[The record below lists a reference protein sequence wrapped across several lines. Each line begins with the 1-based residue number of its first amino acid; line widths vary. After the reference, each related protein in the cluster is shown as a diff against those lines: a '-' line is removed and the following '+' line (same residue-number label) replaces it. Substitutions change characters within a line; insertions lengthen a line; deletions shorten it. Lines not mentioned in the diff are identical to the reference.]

1 MASKLRLGLGLLG
14 VLVVVAAALPV
25 FERVFGRTRLRFPY
39 LGQPI
44 SDAAYAE
51 LASKPGW
58 ARTRLSVAP
67 GIELNGLLRRPGSKE
82 APWVLFY
89 PGNDESQLRMGQ
101 LFLSRLAAERDW
113 GLAVFAYRG
122 YDSSGGKSELDGIR
136 ADAPEIFV
144 RLCSAEGLTP
154 SRVHI
159 AGFSIGGHFA
169 VHAARGVA
177 AKGQRA
183 ASLTLLASVDDIV
196 MFPRSPWEKL
206 SPGDDYQTRPYLEG
220 VPPPVL
226 VLQGTADS
234 ALQGPDQGRAIAG
247 ALGKRAEYLELPG
260 VEHEALLENEPAL
273 ERARKFVLD
282 HTK

>member
-1 MASKLRLGLGLLG
+1 MASKLRLGLGLAG
-14 VLVVVAAALPV
+14 VLVLVAGAWPV
-25 FERVFGRTRLRFPY
+25 FERVFGRARLRFPY
-39 LGQPI
+39 LGHPI
-44 SDAAYAE
+44 ADATYAE
-51 LASKPGW
+51 LARKPGW
-58 ARTRLSVAP
+58 ARTRLAVAP
-67 GIELNGLLRRPGSKE
+67 GIELNGLLRRPTAKE
-82 APWVLFY
+82 SPWVLFY

-122 YDSSGGKSELDGIR
+122 YDSSSGTSELAGIR

-196 MFPRSPWEKL
+196 MFPRSAWEKL

-220 VPPPVL
+220 VPAPVL

-234 ALQGPDQGRAIAG
+234 ALQGPAQGRAISA
-247 ALGKRAEYLELPG
+247 ALGGRAEYQELQG

-273 ERARKFVLD
+273 AMVRKFVLD
-282 HTK
+282 HAK